1 VPTNEDMRTLRLA
14 SVCVAVATATLA
26 SGAALAKDARPVGP
40 PSNLHGFLLKPTE
53 PTTRVF
59 PRTPAFAWSP
69 VRGAQCYE
77 FELAT
82 SRSFSSNSV
91 IWSNVQDDA
100 AAKACQA
107 VPADT
112 GATTGAASDP
122 TTDPA
127 AAAAAAAATSSGVP
141 AALLQPLR
149 VPAVSVDLVLPW
161 FTGNPYAIYARVR
174 AVTSRGSTRWSTAF
188 GFNMRWQSRPAP
200 MKSAQGMV
208 RWTTVEGATGYQVW
222 YPQIGKSFSTN
233 TNTAD
238 QREMYIFHRNDPTWW
253 SNVQWRV
260 RAVRRVSGTIANGLP
275 SVSYGQW
282 SPTYLAVNP
291 ALATGPIKLVS
302 AVSDRSSTRFNP
314 KAHEL
319 MPSLN
324 FSGDQG
330 FDGRAYNYFRAYVAT
345 DRDCVNIVFK
355 GSVTGSP
362 AFAPRTSGPLKLPT
376 TLSDVAIYEAR
387 TFPHAISD
395 DKAEPA
401 DVSWSADW
409 RPLLASENLS
419 ASTATPPP
427 DAPVDESQT
436 VVQAKVDL
444 PDIDFPST
452 RYFWT
457 VVPVDFQE
465 NPTNDTLA
473 AKEKKGFVDIES
485 PQDACQAGRV
495 ASFGKESDGVRTGNG
510 AGTPFVSG
518 LSPNGRFLNS
528 TRARPTVYSTPLVAW
543 EPATGATAYQVQW
556 SKTRYPWRA
565 AGTVKTFATSAILSL
580 PSGAWYY
587 RIRGLNQ
594 AQMRRAEMAWSP
606 PVAVKV
612 ATPKF
617 TISGG

>member
-1 VPTNEDMRTLRLA
+1 MPTNGDMRTLCLA

-40 PSNLHGFLLKPTE
+40 PKNLHGFLLKPTE

-59 PRTPAFAWSP
+59 PRTPAFAWAP

-77 FELAT
+77 FQLAT
-82 SRSFSSNSV
+82 SRAFSSNAL
-91 IWSNVQDDA
+91 IWSNAQDDA
-100 AAKACQA
+100 ASKPCQA

-112 GATTGAASDP
+112 GATTGTASDP
-122 TTDPA
+122 TTEAPGTPPATSTTDPA
-127 AAAAAAAATSSGVP
+127 VAM
-141 AALLQPLR
+141 LQPLR

-161 FTGNPYAIYARVR
+161 FTGNPYALYARVR
-174 AVTSRGSTRWSTAF
+174 AVTSNGPTAWSSGF
-188 GFNMRWQSRPAP
+188 GFNMQWQSRPAP
-200 MKSAQGMV
+200 MQAAPGLV
-208 RWTTVEGATGYQVW
+208 RWSTVEGATGYQVW

-238 QREMYIFHRNDPTWW
+238 QRELFIFHRNDPTWW
-253 SNVQWRV
+253 SNVRWRV
-260 RAVRRVSGTIANGLP
+260 RAVRRVSGTIPNGLP

-291 ALATGPIKLVS
+291 ALATGKITLVK
-302 AVSDRSSTRFNP
+302 AISDRSSTRFNP

-319 MPSLN
+319 MPALT
-324 FSGDQG
+324 FTGDQG
-330 FDGRAYNYFRAYVAT
+330 FDGRAYNYFRVYVAT

-376 TLSDVAIYEAR
+376 TAADIGIFEAKA
-387 TFPHAISD
+387 FP
-395 DKAEPA
+395 KAVPDEKTEGA
-401 DVSWSADW
+401 NVTWTADW
-409 RPLLASENLS
+409 RPLSATENITNS
-419 ASTATPPP
+419 STTTAPPEAT
-427 DAPVDESQT
+427 ADESQT
-436 VVQAKVDL
+436 VVQARVDL

-452 RYFWT
+452 RYYWT
-457 VVPVDFQE
+457 VVPVDYQI
-465 NPTNDTLA
+465 NPSDDL
-473 AKEKKGFVDIES
+473 KVGYVDVET

-495 ASFGKESDGVRTGNG
+495 ATFGKESDGVRTGNG

-543 EPATGATAYQVQW
+543 APATGATAYQVQW
-556 SKTRYPWRA
+556 SKSRYPWRA
-565 AGTVKTFATSAILSL
+565 VGTVETFATSSILSL
-580 PSGAWYY
+580 SAGTWYY

-594 AQMRRAEMAWSP
+594 AQIRKAEMAWSP
-606 PVAVKV
+606 PVAIKV